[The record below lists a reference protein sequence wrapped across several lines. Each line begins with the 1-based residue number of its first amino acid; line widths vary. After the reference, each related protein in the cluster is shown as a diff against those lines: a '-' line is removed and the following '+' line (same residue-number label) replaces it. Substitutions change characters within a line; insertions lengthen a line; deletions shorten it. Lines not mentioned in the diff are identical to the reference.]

1 MCWMMI
7 NIKLSAELPTL
18 FFYPVTNL
26 LLWLCPT
33 LPVPRFFSS
42 ITQLARSKVLPAST
56 KITLLSL
63 SCSNQ
68 RHNQDNHNNQK
79 SISLL
84 RHYFC
89 VAEQDRIGSASSSSS
104 AEIVG
109 DRAPHCQRGCNW
121 LPPSAPAERSL
132 HLALLPLHTSSS
144 HPAFQH
150 LVKMPSTFLK
160 EHPNN
165 KPQHYNSPSPTSDQ
179 DVVASD

>member
-1 MCWMMI
+1 MI
-7 NIKLSAELPTL
+7 RNKAVRGAS
-18 FFYPVTNL
+18 NL
-26 LLWLCPT
+26 LSFLSRTRSSLALSTSSSPST
-33 LPVPRFFSS
+33 FFS
-42 ITQLARSKVLPAST
+42 ITQPTGPARTSALAST

-68 RHNQDNHNNQK
+68 RHNQDNHNNQR

-89 VAEQDRIGSASSSSS
+89 VAEQDRIGSASGSSS

-144 HPAFQH
+144 SHPAFQY